1 MGREYCINRKTNETN
16 IEAYINLDGIGHS
29 EISTGIGFFDH
40 MLELLA
46 FHSSIDI
53 KIKCKGDLNVC
64 DHHSIEDVGIALG
77 KAFKEAISDKKGI
90 ERYGSFYV
98 PMDESLAFV
107 SIDISGRPFLVFDC
121 DFKRDSINNFSTEM
135 VEEFLRAFAFNAK
148 ITLHSKILYGKNDHH
163 KIEAIFKALGR
174 SLKIAKEITS
184 EKLQSTKGTI

>member
-64 DHHSIEDVGIALG
+64 DHHSIEDIGIALG

>member
-64 DHHSIEDVGIALG
+64 DHHSIEDIGIALG

-121 DFKRDSINNFSTEM
+121 DFKRTSINNFSTEM

>member
-90 ERYGSFYV
+90 ERYGSFYI

>member
-16 IEAYINLDGIGHS
+16 IEAYINLDGIGNS

-64 DHHSIEDVGIALG
+64 DHHSIEDIGIALG
-77 KAFKEAISDKKGI
+77 KAFKEAILDKKGI

-121 DFKRDSINNFSTEM
+121 DFKRTSINNFSTEM

>member
-90 ERYGSFYV
+90 ERYGSFYI

-121 DFKRDSINNFSTEM
+121 GFKRDSINNFSTEM

>member
-29 EISTGIGFFDH
+29 EIGTGIGFFDH

>member
-16 IEAYINLDGIGHS
+16 IEAYINLDGIGNS

-64 DHHSIEDVGIALG
+64 DHHSIEDIGIALG

-121 DFKRDSINNFSTEM
+121 DFKRTSINNFSTEM

>member
-16 IEAYINLDGIGHS
+16 IEAYINLDGIGES
-29 EISTGIGFFDH
+29 EICTGIGFFDH
-40 MLELLA
+40 MIELLA

-53 KIKCKGDLNVC
+53 KVKCIGDLKVC
-64 DHHSIEDVGIALG
+64 DHHSIEDIGIALG

-148 ITLHSKILYGKNDHH
+148 ITLHTKVLYGKNDHH